1 MDAKTRRRARVRR
14 HIRVR
19 RKIAGTAER
28 PRLAVYRS
36 NRHIYAQ
43 LVDDDAARTLIAA
56 SDRDVRVGGAEK
68 AGEATKAG
76 GAKKAGAAEKAGGQG
91 KTAPA
96 KAVGELLAER
106 AKAAGIDRVVFDRG
120 GRLFHGRVAALA
132 EGAREK
138 GLQI

>member
-1 MDAKTRRRARVRR
+1 MMDAKTRRRARVRR
-14 HIRVR
+14 HARIRA
-19 RKIAGTAER
+19 KISGTAER

-43 LVDDDAARTLIAA
+43 LVDDDAARTLVSA
-56 SDRDVRVGGAEK
+56 SDRDVK
-68 AGEATKAG
+68 AAG
-76 GAKKAGAAEKAGGQG
+76 DG

-106 AKAAGIDRVVFDRG
+106 AKAAGIERVVFDRG

-138 GLQI
+138 GLLI

>member
-1 MDAKTRRRARVRR
+1 MDAKTKRQARVRR
-14 HIRVR
+14 HTRVR
-19 RKIAGTAER
+19 RKVAGSADR

-43 LVDDDAARTLIAA
+43 LIDDDAARTLASA
-56 SDRDVRVGGAEK
+56 SDREVGG
-68 AGEATKAG
+68 GE
-76 GAKKAGAAEKAGGQG
+76 G
-91 KTAPA
+91 KTGSA